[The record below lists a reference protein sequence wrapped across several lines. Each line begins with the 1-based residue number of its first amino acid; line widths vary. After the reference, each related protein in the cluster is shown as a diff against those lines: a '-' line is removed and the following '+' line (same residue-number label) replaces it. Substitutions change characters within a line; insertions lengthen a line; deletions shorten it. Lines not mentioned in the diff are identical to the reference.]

1 MECFPVSWTRYHNLT
16 LRTVISNQ
24 TPRLIASPGG
34 NAIGVDSFEGCS
46 LGAVREKSGQAPPA
60 TMKLVAKCCIS
71 LDHAIGTEDTQE
83 RRKVRPTLQKNASSA
98 PESRKMTLR
107 RQVNA
112 KTGKR
117 SRRCVFEV
125 RITVFCGENL
135 AITLPAGPAS
145 SVELTRWMKQWG

>member
-1 MECFPVSWTRYHNLT
+1 LT

-46 LGAVREKSGQAPPA
+46 LGAVRETSGQAPPA

-125 RITVFCGENL
+125 RITVFLWRKFSDHASGWTGFFCGIDPLDE
-135 AITLPAGPAS
+135 TVG
-145 SVELTRWMKQWG
+145 VKV